1 VKVGDV
7 VKLLTSTG
15 KVVAI
20 VVDEDPS
27 GWLVV
32 VDQDGKQ
39 RTWPKQQMKLLESN
53 NYKHKL
59 YEVA

>member
-1 VKVGDV
+1 MKVGDV

-20 VVDEDPS
+20 VVDKDLS

-32 VDQDGKQ
+32 VDQYGKQ
-39 RTWPKQQMKLLESN
+39 RTWPKQQMVELGSSHESR
-53 NYKHKL
+53 
-59 YEVA
+59 